1 MLRSVEC
8 LHTSWESNNFK
19 LTVAIFEL
27 QRKSVIPSSVVP
39 LSFVGTGLI
48 QKSDNFKV
56 PVLICYVSSNAWP
69 SCAEILWMKPCK
81 VVHPQAWHPDN
92 VHLKSY
98 PTDPTQESHL
108 KSTPIQRSTFVAS
121 SFEGNSL
128 HLRNL
133 SPSIFSRSFR
143 SVSCQPPRWQEKAV
157 ECFSKM
163 GPKNPVRS
171 RVK

>member
-1 MLRSVEC
+1 M
-8 LHTSWESNNFK
+8 
-19 LTVAIFEL
+19 
-27 QRKSVIPSSVVP
+27 P
-39 LSFVGTGLI
+39 LSFVSTGLI

-56 PVLICYVSSNAWP
+56 PILICHVSSNAWP

-98 PTDPTQESHL
+98 PTDPTQESQL

-143 SVSCQPPRWQEKAV
+143 SVSCQPPQSGDKKEQLNAFPKWAPKTQLAAGWNNSSNLGVRKKTVVYQF
-157 ECFSKM
+157 FSAIFFAT
-163 GPKNPVRS
+163 P
-171 RVK
+171 